1 VVNSLVNALD
11 KKSES
16 FPDVSFDLDI
26 YFILVRFL
34 VDEKQMAMNNIKIWQ
49 LLYQAKEEY

>member
-1 VVNSLVNALD
+1 VVNGVVNATE

-16 FPDVSFDLDI
+16 FPDVNFDLDI

-34 VDEKQMAMNNIKIWQ
+34 INEKKMAMNNIKTWQ
-49 LLYQAKEEY
+49 LIYQTQEEY